1 MLLWFLQVQTLGRCL
16 CRNVWR
22 SWYLRCQSCP
32 QQRWK
37 RLYHWGESMGNL
49 NVSLLWEVY
58 LQALCLGVHVH
69 QRAHPCMLLQSLLL
83 RAHLHPQAMAHWCV
97 RNWFRAPAKL
107 ADTQQSVR
115 VEMPSFLS
123 VDCERKWRVTECLAT
138 SAFQQIIQ
146 FTKNLRFSLNEPLF
160 SHFKVDFQTKIL
172 TVPSLKEE
180 NKWWECSKRFTSN
193 LIEQK
198 KKGVFSKIFCP
209 DSIHYSKMPSRQS
222 TTKLLWV
229 MCTIGLDRLWLWG
242 LKFNVL
248 LPRPGGRYGSGVN
261 VTLRSS

>member
-1 MLLWFLQVQTLGRCL
+1 MFGGLDICAVKAVHSKDGKD
-16 CRNVWR
+16 
-22 SWYLRCQSCP
+22 YII
-32 QQRWK
+32 
-37 RLYHWGESMGNL
+37 
-49 NVSLLWEVY
+49 EVRAWATWMWVFFGKCICKHS
-58 LQALCLGVHVH
+58 ALEFTCTSVLTY
-69 QRAHPCMLLQSLLL
+69 PCMLLQSLLL

-115 VEMPSFLS
+115 VEVPSFLS